1 MNGQTRVHITLL
13 HFLLLASEGQLG
25 RYIYITEWS
34 VVWATVIP
42 RLIVLDRT
50 YMSGQLSMSI
60 VHTSTHKAH
69 YPKQALSLLQQI
81 KVEKNLRPR
90 LTKANHVEVE
100 GKVDSSIHQ

>member
-1 MNGQTRVHITLL
+1 M
-13 HFLLLASEGQLG
+13 LLLYVFLFLVLEGQLG

-50 YMSGQLSMSI
+50 YVRPTQHVHFPYKHTQSTLSK
-60 VHTSTHKAH
+60 TSTIIFATN
-69 YPKQALSLLQQI
+69 QSR
-81 KVEKNLRPR
+81 KNLRPR

>member
-1 MNGQTRVHITLL
+1 MQKPINVAFIC
-13 HFLLLASEGQLG
+13 FLCLALEGQLG

-50 YMSGQLSMSI
+50 YVRPTQHVHFPYKHTQSTLSK
-60 VHTSTHKAH
+60 TSTIIFATN
-69 YPKQALSLLQQI
+69 QSR
-81 KVEKNLRPR
+81 KNLRPR